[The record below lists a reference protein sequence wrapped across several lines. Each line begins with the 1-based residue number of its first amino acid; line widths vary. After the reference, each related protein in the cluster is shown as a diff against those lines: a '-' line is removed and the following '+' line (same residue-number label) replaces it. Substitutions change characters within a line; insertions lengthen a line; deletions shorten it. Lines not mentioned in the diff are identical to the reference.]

1 MTSRLLIVPKYNYVE
16 IIKKAILHN
25 INSETRIP
33 YFISHLLFVFLEETI
48 NLKIKMLDQVP
59 FLPYVI
65 SAFIGIGLAAATGF
79 RVFLPMFIVSL
90 ASYFHWIPMNEH
102 FDWLAGLPTLITTGI
117 ATIVEI
123 LAYYIPFIDHLLDTI
138 SIPMA
143 TVAGSILFASQ
154 FADLGTFPQWALALI
169 AGGGTAATISSG
181 FAGIR
186 AASTATTGGLGN
198 SVVGT
203 TETAGAGIMSVLAIA
218 MPIIAAVFAIILL
231 IVVIFFGRKA
241 WKKLRGDK
249 KISENL

>member
-1 MTSRLLIVPKYNYVE
+1 
-16 IIKKAILHN
+16 
-25 INSETRIP
+25 
-33 YFISHLLFVFLEETI
+33 
-48 NLKIKMLDQVP
+48 MLDHVP
-59 FLPYVI
+59 YLPYVL

-79 RVFLPMFIVSL
+79 RVFLPMFAVSL
-90 ASYFHWIPMNEH
+90 ASYLNWIPMNEN
-102 FDWLAGLPTLITTGI
+102 FEWLSGLPTLITTGI
-117 ATIVEI
+117 ATVAEI
-123 LAYYIPFIDHLLDTI
+123 LAYYIPLIDHLLDTI

-203 TETAGAGIMSVLAIA
+203 TETAGAGIMTVLAIA
-218 MPIIAAVFAIILL
+218 MPILAAICTLILVVLII
-231 IVVIFFGRKA
+231 VYGRKA
-241 WKKLRGDK
+241 LRKLRGK
-249 KISENL
+249 KNTAHNI